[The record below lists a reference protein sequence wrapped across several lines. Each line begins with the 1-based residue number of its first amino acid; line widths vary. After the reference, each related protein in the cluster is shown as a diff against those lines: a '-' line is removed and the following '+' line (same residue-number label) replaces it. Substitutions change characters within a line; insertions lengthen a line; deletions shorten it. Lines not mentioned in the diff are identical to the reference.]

1 MELASACSLLT
12 RIELCHFRLLS
23 DPPIYEIIQH
33 CQGLVDVC
41 FNGAPMTDAS
51 ITMVVTRCP
60 MLRILSVRKCK
71 LLTEEGVASLGQLSH
86 LETLNVGQAGGV
98 TDASVATICARGEE
112 SHIKSLVLNHS
123 HLTDRAL
130 ETIATCPQ
138 LQELALHECHR
149 ITNRGLKAIS
159 VGCLRLRYLSVSCC
173 FKITDG
179 AIIAIAHSCE
189 RLQKIRLDKCRL
201 LSNPCV
207 RALCRPGLR
216 LRYLSMQHC
225 PKLSDEAL
233 RHLLTAASIRFVDL
247 GRGKLTQPALQF
259 FHAARPT
266 VELCVDGVS
275 FCLEE
280 TLAVPP
286 LST

>member
-1 MELASACSLLT
+1 M
-12 RIELCHFRLLS
+12 
-23 DPPIYEIIQH
+23 
-33 CQGLVDVC
+33 
-41 FNGAPMTDAS
+41 
-51 ITMVVTRCP
+51 
-60 MLRILSVRKCK
+60 
-71 LLTEEGVASLGQLSH
+71 
-86 LETLNVGQAGGV
+86 
-98 TDASVATICARGEE
+98 
-112 SHIKSLVLNHS
+112 LNHS

-130 ETIATCPQ
+130 EIIATCPQ

-149 ITNRGLKAIS
+149 ITNRVRWRTRCGPICATCCHVLMWRDGGRVRWQGLKAIS

-201 LSNPCV
+201 LSDPCV

-247 GRGKLTQPALQF
+247 GR
-259 FHAARPT
+259 
-266 VELCVDGVS
+266 
-275 FCLEE
+275 
-280 TLAVPP
+280 
-286 LST
+286 